1 MGEKIVWLD
10 LKAKRYSVWVYQGY
24 LVNLVK
30 LKDFLLI
37 NLTNITYKFLNAG
50 TMGRR
55 TQIFMALEIELIEVG
70 LISQDIQ
77 MRRRLN
83 HLQV

>member
-10 LKAKRYSVWVYQGY
+10 LKAKRYSVWVY
-24 LVNLVK
+24 LDCLANHVR

-37 NLTNITYKFLNAG
+37 NLTNITYKFLNVG

-55 TQIFMALEIELIEVG
+55 TQIFMALEIELTEVG
-70 LISQDIQ
+70 LTSQDIQ